1 MTSLKIQQGS
11 NVEIVNAN
19 IISKLYEIVLSISE
33 PQSGEEDDMYLSGN
47 LQTDYAYRSNVNY
60 LTTRFPELFIN
71 VTNGYYI
78 DFQDSAVY
86 NILKNAGIG
95 DGTGITEAQAAAVT
109 NQQVS
114 GRFYGNTD
122 ITHFDEF
129 GLFTNI
135 NNPIPFTL
143 FKGCSNLV
151 SIDMSNVRSMARQIF
166 DGCTSLSI
174 ELSLPLY
181 ESTGIG
187 DGAFKNTAITK
198 VLNLGGCTSIGLNC
212 FRNCT
217 NLTQV
222 VLPSTCT
229 RLQQEAFAECS
240 NLSSINV
247 ENIITMGSGV
257 FGWTS
262 FSNIFYFKELLNE
275 IAGGSDFPRNGLF
288 VGGAPHIYAP
298 KLQAIS
304 GGYDTGGNDV
314 RGLVVSSGWNSSRS
328 NKKIIYFKDLASVET
343 GAFCGGIIKHLIIN
357 NTTPPTVTQH
367 ADAKQNLLIDVSNSG
382 VSSSVVQNVWVPD
395 SAVNTYKAHTYWG
408 EFGSRIQGLSGLS
421 KVATKALWDQLSDSA
436 KEDTLVEEY
445 M

>member
-1 MTSLKIQQGS
+1 MNNLKIQQG
-11 NVEIVNAN
+11 NNIEIVNAN
-19 IISKLYEIVLSISE
+19 IISKLYEIALSIPE
-33 PQSGEEDDMYLSGN
+33 PQSGEEDGVYLSGN
-47 LQTDYAYRSNVNY
+47 LQTAYAYHSNVNY

-71 VTNGYYI
+71 VTNSYYI

-86 NILKNAGIG
+86 NILKSAGIG
-95 DGTGITEAQAAAVT
+95 DGSGITEAQAAAVT
-109 NQQVS
+109 NQQVN
-114 GRFYGNTD
+114 GIFYGNTD

-129 GLFTNI
+129 VLFTNI
-135 NNPIPFTL
+135 NNPIPVFL

-151 SIDMSNVRSMARQIF
+151 SIDLSNVRSMEREAFQ
-166 DGCTSLSI
+166 GCTSLSI
-174 ELSLPLY
+174 ELNMPLY
-181 ESTGIG
+181 GSHELG
-187 DGAFKNTAITK
+187 DQTFRDAAITK
-198 VLNLGGCTSIGLNC
+198 ILNLGGCISIGIAC
-212 FRNCT
+212 FRGCT

-229 RLQQEAFAECS
+229 TLGRGAFQECS

-247 ENIITMGSGV
+247 ENIITMGADA

-262 FSNIFYFKELLNE
+262 FSGIFYFKELLNQ
-275 IAGGSDFPRNGLF
+275 IQGSNDFNRNGLF

-304 GGYDTGGNDV
+304 GGFDTGGNNV
-314 RGLVVSSGWNSSRS
+314 QGLIVSNGWNSSRC
-328 NKKIIYFKDLASVET
+328 NKKIIYFRDLTSVKT
-343 GAFCGGIIKHLIIN
+343 GAFCGGVIKHLIIN
-357 NTTPPTVTQH
+357 NTTPPTVTQY
-367 ADAKQNLLIDVSNSG
+367 AYAKQNLLIDVSSGG

-408 EFGSRIQGLSGLS
+408 EFGSKIQGLSGLS